1 MKLRITI
8 AGLAAVLIA
17 SLAIGQESANLERG
31 KQAYYDYA
39 CYACHGFQGIGR
51 RNIANRASGIL
62 VSEEVFLIYLR
73 ARGDHNPAISEQTMP
88 HYPASSLP
96 DDVAR
101 DIYAYILTF
110 EDTPPPVEDI
120 PALQGIIDD
129 AEARN

>member
-1 MKLRITI
+1 MKLRMTI
-8 AGLAAVLIA
+8 AGIAAVSIA
-17 SLAIGQESANLERG
+17 SLALGQDLERG

-51 RNIANRASGIL
+51 RNITNRASGIL

-73 ARGDHNPAISEQTMP
+73 ARADHNPAISEQSMP

-110 EDTPPPVEDI
+110 EDDPPPVQDI
-120 PALQGIIDD
+120 PALQGILDD
-129 AEARN
+129 AEAKN

>member
-1 MKLRITI
+1 MKLRMTI
-8 AGLAAVLIA
+8 AGLAAVSIA

-88 HYPASSLP
+88 HYPESSLP

>member
-1 MKLRITI
+1 MKLRITL
-8 AGLAAVLIA
+8 AGLAAASIA
-17 SLAIGQESANLERG
+17 SLAIAQESANLERG

-62 VSEEVFLIYLR
+62 ASEEVFLIYLR
-73 ARGDHNPAISEQTMP
+73 ARGDHNPAISEQSMP

>member
-1 MKLRITI
+1 M
-8 AGLAAVLIA
+8 AGIAAVSIA
-17 SLAIGQESANLERG
+17 SLALGQDAANLERG

-51 RNIANRASGIL
+51 RNIANRESGIL
-62 VSEEVFLIYLR
+62 ASEEVFLIYLR
-73 ARGDHNPAISEQTMP
+73 ARADHNPAISEQSMP

-110 EDTPPPVEDI
+110 EDDPPAVEDI
-120 PALQGIIDD
+120 PALQGILDD
-129 AEARN
+129 AEANQ

>member
-1 MKLRITI
+1 MKLRMTI
-8 AGLAAVLIA
+8 AGLAAVSIA

>member
-1 MKLRITI
+1 MKLRMTI
-8 AGLAAVLIA
+8 AGLAAVSIA
-17 SLAIGQESANLERG
+17 SLAIGQESANPERG

>member
-8 AGLAAVLIA
+8 AGLAAVSIA
-17 SLAIGQESANLERG
+17 SLAIGQDTANLERG

-62 VSEEVFLIYLR
+62 VSEKVFLIYLR

-110 EDTPPPVEDI
+110 EDTPPSVEDI